1 MKNFKILF
9 SIAVA
14 SALVGCSSMAV
25 DENEVLEGNL
35 PADFDVNEYME
46 LHPELKR
53 IQIKDYIAQ
62 HNENAKKAAISAG
75 ASTEF
80 NAAKTADEA
89 AFEADVATIHKIV
102 TTYAGYT
109 EEEWNLTLQGS
120 TKDSVVYNITYDTLA
135 VGVKDKADADA
146 KFVRVWLCPDST
158 NKGSITYEDG
168 AISAVKAFADTSCT
182 GEAKEYSATDYEIN
196 AESDKTATGLKT
208 RENKD
213 TIDVISVP
221 VEGFVNPALIKAAKE
236 YNFVD
241 VSDDTL
247 AIAAIQL
254 DLFAISYQYSAFGQD
269 HGWAYRRCK
278 DGDKLGQHLYEL
290 DPETFTYIETA
301 KYPVTKL
308 YCADANGEAVE
319 LN

>member
-53 IQIKDYIAQ
+53 IQIKDYIAL
-62 HNENAKKAAISAG
+62 HNDNAKKAAVSAG
-75 ASTEF
+75 ANAEF

-290 DPETFTYIETA
+290 DPETLTYIETA